1 MGKSVSYPVAV
12 LLAGGLLWSACGG
25 ASSNG
30 LANDSATQIV
40 NQVAKAMRAA
50 SSVHLSG
57 SIGGETVNLSIF
69 KDGSVSGAMARGSA
83 SFQLVLLPGGSFY
96 IKAPAWFWKQQGM
109 ASLLLSRVA
118 DHWVQIPDS
127 GSARPV
133 LPRSLSLSGMASLFA
148 HSGGTLMKVGTE
160 TVRGQSAVGVRS
172 SKGGTIWVP
181 TSGLGLPIEVVGPSG
196 QGSLE
201 FNDWNQGSS
210 PSVPSGVVTLP
221 AGASGSSG
229 TSG

>member
-1 MGKSVSYPVAV
+1 MRKPVSYPVAV
-12 LLAGGLLWSACGG
+12 LFAGGLLWSACGG

-40 NQVAKAMRAA
+40 NQVVKAMRAA

-69 KDGSVSGAMARGSA
+69 KDGSVSGAMARGST

-96 IKAPAWFWKQQGM
+96 FKAPARFWKQQGM
-109 ASLLLSRVA
+109 ASLLISRVA
-118 DHWVQIPDS
+118 DHWVQLPNS
-127 GSARPV
+127 GSARHV
-133 LPRSLSLSGMASLFA
+133 LGSLSLSGMASSFA
-148 HSGGTLMKVGTE
+148 HSGGTLIKVGTE

-181 TSGLGLPIEVVGPSG
+181 TSGPGLPIEVVGPSG
-196 QGSLE
+196 RGSLE